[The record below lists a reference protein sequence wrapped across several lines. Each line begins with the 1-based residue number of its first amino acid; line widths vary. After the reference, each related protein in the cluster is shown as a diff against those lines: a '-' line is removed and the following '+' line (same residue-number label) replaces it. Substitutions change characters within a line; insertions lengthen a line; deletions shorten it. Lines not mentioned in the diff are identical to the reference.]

1 MYNYLPRC
9 RKSIWQS
16 LLCLQIKVQKTL
28 RINESYLKMMKAM
41 YNKPIDNS
49 LLNGRGGGGEKGEV
63 RQRYTLLPL
72 WLNMMLKVLARAI
85 THEKEMKG
93 IKIGKGKIK
102 LALFLMTS
110 FYVLKTL
117 YNLPEN
123 T

>member
-1 MYNYLPRC
+1 M
-9 RKSIWQS
+9 
-16 LLCLQIKVQKTL
+16 
-28 RINESYLKMMKAM
+28 
-41 YNKPIDNS
+41 
-49 LLNGRGGGGEKGEV
+49 GGGGGEKGEV

-72 WLNMMLKVLARAI
+72 WLNMMLEVLARAI